1 MATASTNLSKV
12 CLPYHQTFESREISN
27 GFCFALCY
35 EKESVPFI
43 FCLLLGNFAVF
54 IFVKNYFQF
63 HDGVYLVLLMGLL
76 EGYFV
81 PLYSFH
87 LTPTSFDQK
96 VSFFN
101 TFVKRFIL
109 DAIGY
114 ILKES

>member
-1 MATASTNLSKV
+1 MYFSNS
-12 CLPYHQTFESREISN
+12 CTFLYL
-27 GFCFALCY
+27 FKY
-35 EKESVPFI
+35 
-43 FCLLLGNFAVF
+43 
-54 IFVKNYFQF
+54 YFQF

-101 TFVKRFIL
+101 IFEKVDYGLIKCYLNLIEKLT
-109 DAIGY
+109 
-114 ILKES
+114 